1 MKKVILALSI
11 LLITNT
17 ITYANS
23 TIYTDDI
30 GRMHFLGKDP
40 GGKNL
45 QQVQN
50 YNNPQQKE
58 ITNTTYKTQLE
69 TPNENESNTWEG
81 YPYKYTPK
89 K

>member
-40 GGKNL
+40 AGKNL

-50 YNNPQQKE
+50 YN
-58 ITNTTYKTQLE
+58 
-69 TPNENESNTWEG
+69 SN
-81 YPYKYTPK
+81 
-89 K
+89 